1 MKTSWCTCIT
11 WWSIWWYRSIYLC
24 WLILPMN
31 DLLWNWVWGTDQDP
45 NSGSIK
51 NLIIDDYENNP
62 SWKQNRYKTFQ
73 IGNHTLEEVEI
84 RCSISVILY
93 FLAYIITLMVSQM
106 KYQLLKTVVQRENLE
121 HQPKHINLL
130 QKMLVQWCIDN
141 NNLLK

>member
-1 MKTSWCTCIT
+1 MIMKNFKNIEFTSDPRGRYIFM
-11 WWSIWWYRSIYLC
+11 IIVLILLNENILMHPYHVVEYLGYRSIYLC

-62 SWKQNRYKTFQ
+62 NWKQNGYKTLQ
-73 IGNHTLEEVEI
+73 IENHTLEEVEI

-93 FLAYIITLMVSQM
+93 FLAYIIVLMVS
-106 KYQLLKTVVQRENLE
+106 
-121 HQPKHINLL
+121 
-130 QKMLVQWCIDN
+130 
-141 NNLLK
+141 